1 MEHQIINQPIMDS
14 IKTEK
19 HNQTRI
25 LLVDDD
31 ICFLR
36 VAAQILTS
44 EYNFDVQTADSVNLA
59 LKAIDTQP
67 FDAVISDYDMPQI
80 DGLEFLRILRNKKN
94 DLPFLI
100 FTGQG
105 REEVAIKALNLG
117 ADRYI
122 SKHGHPEAV
131 YAELSDAI
139 VKTIERVQ
147 SKKLL
152 KESEEKYRTLVE
164 ESLQGIL
171 VAQGSPPVSV
181 FVNES
186 FAKTLGYTVEEINSL
201 SPQQLAGL
209 VHPEDQ
215 RIFFERY
222 KQRLR
227 GQQRNSTFDFR
238 AIKKDGSVLWLRVS
252 SNRILY
258 NGEPAVQ
265 GMFLN
270 IDSDKKASENIQKK
284 EARYR
289 ELSNSLPEMVFE
301 TDERGTITFYNRPG
315 CEITGY
321 TPEDLEKGVNIIEVI
336 APEDRQRAALNAQK
350 AIAGQPTGPNEYKLL
365 KKNGEILPVL
375 TKTTPF
381 ILENGQIG
389 LRGILVDI
397 TDRKIFEKNL
407 AENQRRLQLM
417 NEKLKVVESLT
428 RHDVRNKL
436 CGITGNLYILK
447 KRFLNSPESMQYFQN
462 IDQCSDEI
470 EKIFDFVHTYEQLGV
485 DTLAFVNLQQVL
497 NDAIKL
503 FSNQELPKIT
513 CKCDG
518 LMVLADSL
526 LTQLFYNLI
535 GNSIK
540 HGKNVNSITVTFE
553 KSDNEGLALIYK
565 DDGIGIPKENKDQ
578 IFKMGF
584 STGGSTGYGLYL
596 IKKMVEVYGWSIKEK
611 GEPENG
617 VRFVIEIP
625 PKDSSGNN
633 CFKFNYS

>member
-1 MEHQIINQPIMDS
+1 MQHEAFGQPVEES
-14 IKTEK
+14 GKVIKQDK
-19 HNQTRI
+19 IRV

-31 ICFLR
+31 TCFLS
-36 VAAQILTS
+36 VASQILMS
-44 EYNFDVQTADSVNLA
+44 EYNFDVQTANSADLA
-59 LKAIDTQP
+59 LKALENQT

-80 DGLEFLRILRNKKN
+80 NGLEFLRMLRNNK
-94 DLPFLI
+94 DDTPFVI

-117 ADRYI
+117 ADRYLN
-122 SKHGHPEAV
+122 KHGPPEAV

-139 VKTIERVQ
+139 IKTIESKQ
-147 SKKLL
+147 SKKML

-171 VAQGSPPVSV
+171 VAQGLPPRSV

-201 SPQQLAGL
+201 TPQQLARL

-215 RIFFERY
+215 QFFFERY
-222 KQRLR
+222 TQRLE
-227 GQQRNSTFDFR
+227 GQQKGLTFDFR
-238 AIKKDGSVLWLRVS
+238 ALKKDGTTLWLRVS
-252 SNRILY
+252 ANRILY

-270 IDSDKKASENIQKK
+270 IDNDKKAAENIQKK

-301 TDERGTITFYNRPG
+301 TDETGKITFYNYPG
-315 CEITGY
+315 TEITGY
-321 TPEDLEKGVNIIEVI
+321 TPEDLGKGINIIEVI
-336 APEDRQRAALNAQK
+336 APEDRQRATLNAQK
-350 AIAGQPTGPNEYKLL
+350 AIAGQTTGPNEYKLL
-365 KKNGEILPVL
+365 KKNGDILPVL
-375 TKTTPF
+375 AKTTRYV
-381 ILENGQIG
+381 LENGAFG

-397 TDRKIFEKNL
+397 TERKLIEKNL

-436 CGITGNLYILK
+436 CGLTGNIYILK
-447 KRFLNSPESMQYFQN
+447 KRFSGSPELLQLLLN
-462 IDQCSDEI
+462 IERSCSEI
-470 EKIFDFVHTYEQLGV
+470 EQIFDFVRTYEHLGV
-485 DTLAFVNLQQVL
+485 DTLTFVDLQQVFNNAL
-497 NDAIKL
+497 RL
-503 FSNQELPKIT
+503 FSNQALPKIT
-513 CKCDG
+513 CQCDG

-526 LTQLFYNLI
+526 LTQLFYNLLD
-535 GNSIK
+535 NSIK
-540 HGKNVNSITVTFE
+540 HGKNVNSIKVTFE
-553 KSDNEGLALIYK
+553 KINESLAIIYE
-565 DDGIGIPKENKDQ
+565 DYGIGISEDNKDK

-596 IKKMVEVYGWSIKEK
+596 IKKMVEVYGWNIT
-611 GEPENG
+611 ENGQSGKG

-625 PKDSSGNN
+625 QKDPSGNK
-633 CFKFNYS
+633 CFKLGSS